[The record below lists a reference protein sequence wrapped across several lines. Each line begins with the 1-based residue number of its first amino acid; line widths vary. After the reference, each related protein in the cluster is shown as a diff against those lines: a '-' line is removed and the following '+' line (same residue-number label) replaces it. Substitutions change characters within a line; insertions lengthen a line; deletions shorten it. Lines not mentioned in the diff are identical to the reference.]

1 MISQLDFSDICG
13 QHTMK
18 RGLEIAA
25 AGMHH
30 TMLIGPPGAGKS
42 MAARRLPTIL
52 PKMTWEECLEVS
64 EIYSAAGLL
73 KPAEGLITTRP
84 FRSPHHTASDVA
96 LAGGGRLPKPGE
108 ISLAHRGVLFLDEL
122 TEFSSCSHGSN
133 ASAHRDRPYNDQSF
147 AGDVCVSS
155 RIYAG
160 GSD

>member
-1 MISQLDFSDICG
+1 
-13 QHTMK
+13 MK

-96 LAGGGRLPKPGE
+96 LAGGGPLGRRKDSKTGGDQPG
-108 ISLAHRGVLFLDEL
+108 SQGCTVF
-122 TEFSSCSHGSN
+122 G
-133 ASAHRDRPYNDQSF
+133 
-147 AGDVCVSS
+147 
-155 RIYAG
+155 
-160 GSD
+160 

>member
-1 MISQLDFSDICG
+1 
-13 QHTMK
+13 MK

-108 ISLAHRGVLFLDEL
+108 ISLAHRGILFLDEL
-122 TEFSSCSHGSN
+122 TEFSSAAMEVMRQPIETGHIMINRLQAMCVF
-133 ASAHRDRPYNDQSF
+133 P
-147 AGDVCVSS
+147 AGFMLVAAINPC
-155 RIYAG
+155 RCGYYP
-160 GSD
+160 